1 MSGKPAARQ
10 GDATLCPLP
19 GHGNSPI
26 ATGSPD
32 VLIDGLPAARMGDTT
47 ACGAALNGNVIPNV
61 LINGQPAV
69 VQGSLGSHG
78 NVVIG
83 GSGTVIIGTGVAGAA
98 SSPIGTS
105 SISDSSAGVAVAS
118 THAPAQALRPAESR
132 LTSSHSEGFD
142 QDAALEEAPFE
153 EEEEEEEELIAEN
166 RQAITLRV
174 GFFFDGTGDN
184 ADNIAR
190 GNQCRASQLGLDSQD
205 AQNLLDH
212 CLPHQMDPMSSYG
225 RQKTNIAKLYE
236 LYRDDSPESM
246 GEQTSEACIPIYV
259 GGVGTQSGE
268 ADKLFPDMAL
278 GRGETGV
285 LEKVSNGVVQ
295 LSNIAEELITQN
307 PNKQIKYIA
316 IDIFGFS
323 RGAAA
328 ARHLVSD
335 LRRGRNSQ
343 LAQTLRGQG
352 SLLADFDWRFGHGL
366 RVNLIGL
373 FDTVAAI
380 GTFSDGWDVHDG
392 HNGDLKLH
400 LAPDSAP
407 KVIHLVAGDEYR
419 HNFSLNSTRPGFK
432 EIVIPGAHGDIGGS
446 YPDVADEHLFLTR
459 PFIDIVDERLRKEE
473 SLAWRRA
480 EQALAEWQQKD
491 LLDPWQPEG
500 RLYIDCWEVLS
511 NLREARPS
519 KAVYAQ
525 IKLERRVRGEYGRI
539 TLRLMHALARDAGT
553 PFKALD
559 EADPQYAIPASLTLI
574 ADKLLAFARGQSAL
588 DLSPEELTVLKAH
601 YLHQSAHWNIYP
613 GESGAMTAH
622 FVNRPAKDN
631 KRAIHANKA
640 EGVFLP

>member
-1 MSGKPAARQ
+1 MSGKPAARK

-47 ACGAALNGNVIPNV
+47 ACGAALNGNVIPNL

-69 VQGSLGSHG
+69 VLGSLGSHG
-78 NVVIG
+78 NVVVG
-83 GSGTVIIGTGVAGAA
+83 GSGTVIIGNSAAGAA
-98 SSPIGTS
+98 SSSVSTS
-105 SISDSSAGVAVAS
+105 STSDASAGAAATS
-118 THAPAQALRPAESR
+118 TPAAAQALRTAESR
-132 LTSSHSEGFD
+132 LASSQSESFD

-153 EEEEEEEELIAEN
+153 EEEEEEELIGES

-205 AQNLLDH
+205 EQNLLDH

-225 RQKTNIAKLYE
+225 RQKTNIAKLFDFYP
-236 LYRDDSPESM
+236 DDSTRSLDND
-246 GEQTSEACIPIYV
+246 EQQATLRIYIE
-259 GGVGTQSGE
+259 GVGTE
-268 ADKLFPDMAL
+268 AGQPDQVFPDMAL
-278 GRGETGV
+278 GRGDTGV
-285 LEKVSNGVVQ
+285 VKKVEAASKKISDFLEKIIFN
-295 LSNIAEELITQN
+295 NEPILIT
-307 PNKQIKYIA
+307 KIEV
-316 IDIFGFS
+316 DVFGFS

-328 ARHLVSD
+328 ARHFVND

-343 LAQTLRGQG
+343 LAQTLRGEE
-352 SLLADFDWRFGHGL
+352 SLATDFDWRFGHGL

-380 GTFSDGWDVHDG
+380 GTFSDGWNVHDDR
-392 HNGDLKLH
+392 NGDLKLH

-407 KVIHLVAGDEYR
+407 KVIHLVAGDEHR
-419 HNFSLNSTRPGFK
+419 HNYSLNSTRPGFK

-446 YPDVADEHLFLTR
+446 YPDIADEHLFLTR
-459 PFIDIVDERLRKEE
+459 PFIDIVDERLPKEE

-480 EQALAEWQQKD
+480 ERALAEWQQRG

-539 TLRLMHALARDAGT
+539 ALRLMHALARDAGA
-553 PFKALD
+553 PFEALD
-559 EADPQYAIPASLTLI
+559 EHDPQYAIPASLTLT
-574 ADKLLAFARGQSAL
+574 ANKLLAYARGQSAL
-588 DLSPEELTVLKAH
+588 NLSPEELTLLKAH

-640 EGVFLP
+640 EGVLLP

>member
-83 GSGTVIIGTGVAGAA
+83 GSGTVIIGNSAAGASSSVSTSSTSDASAGAA
-98 SSPIGTS
+98 ATS
-105 SISDSSAGVAVAS
+105 
-118 THAPAQALRPAESR
+118 TPAATQALRTAESR
-132 LTSSHSEGFD
+132 LASSQSESFD

-153 EEEEEEEELIAEN
+153 EEEEEEELIAES

-225 RQKTNIAKLYE
+225 RERTNIAKLFDFYP
-236 LYRDDSPESM
+236 DDSTRSLDN
-246 GEQTSEACIPIYV
+246 GEQQATLSIYIE
-259 GGVGTQSGE
+259 GVGTE
-268 ADKLFPDMAL
+268 AGQPDQVFPDMAL
-278 GRGETGV
+278 GRGDTGV
-285 LEKVSNGVVQ
+285 VKKVEAASKKISDFLEKIIFN
-295 LSNIAEELITQN
+295 NEPILIT
-307 PNKQIKYIA
+307 KIEV
-316 IDIFGFS
+316 DVFGFS

-328 ARHLVSD
+328 ARHFVND

-343 LAQTLRGQG
+343 LAQTLRGEE
-352 SLLADFDWRFGHGL
+352 SLATDFDWRFGHGL

-380 GTFSDGWDVHDG
+380 GTFSDGWNVHDDR
-392 HNGDLKLH
+392 NGDLKLH

-407 KVIHLVAGDEYR
+407 KVIHLVAGDEHR
-419 HNFSLNSTRPGFK
+419 HNYSLNSTRPGFK
-432 EIVIPGAHGDIGGS
+432 EIVIPGTHGDIGGS

-459 PFIDIVDERLRKEE
+459 PFIDIVDERLPKEE

-480 EQALAEWQQKD
+480 ERALAEWQQRG

>member
-47 ACGAALNGNVIPNV
+47 ACGAALNGNVIPNL

-69 VQGSLGSHG
+69 VLGSLGSHG
-78 NVVIG
+78 NVVVG
-83 GSGTVIIGTGVAGAA
+83 GSGTVIIGNSAAGAA
-98 SSPIGTS
+98 SSSVSTS
-105 SISDSSAGVAVAS
+105 STSDASAGAAATS
-118 THAPAQALRPAESR
+118 TPAATQALRTAESR
-132 LTSSHSEGFD
+132 LASSQSESFD

-153 EEEEEEEELIAEN
+153 EEEEEEELIAES

-184 ADNIAR
+184 ADNVAR

-225 RQKTNIAKLYE
+225 RERTNIAKLFDFYP
-236 LYRDDSPESM
+236 DDSTRSLDN
-246 GEQTSEACIPIYV
+246 GEQQATLSIYIE
-259 GGVGTQSGE
+259 GVGTE
-268 ADKLFPDMAL
+268 AGQPDQVFPDMAL
-278 GRGETGV
+278 GRGDTGV
-285 LEKVSNGVVQ
+285 VNKVEVASKKISDFLEKIIFN
-295 LSNIAEELITQN
+295 NEPILIT
-307 PNKQIKYIA
+307 KIEV
-316 IDIFGFS
+316 DVFGFS

-328 ARHLVSD
+328 ARHFVND

-343 LAQTLRGQG
+343 LAQTLRGEE
-352 SLLADFDWRFGHGL
+352 SLATDFDWRFGHGL

-380 GTFSDGWDVHDG
+380 GTFSDGWNVHDDR
-392 HNGDLKLH
+392 NGDVKLH

-407 KVIHLVAGDEYR
+407 KVIHLVAGDEHR
-419 HNFSLNSTRPGFK
+419 HNYSLNSTRPGFK
-432 EIVIPGAHGDIGGS
+432 EIVIPGTHGDIGGS

-459 PFIDIVDERLRKEE
+459 PFIDIVDERLPKEE

-480 EQALAEWQQKD
+480 ERALAEWQQRG

-539 TLRLMHALARDAGT
+539 ALRLMHALARDAGA
-553 PFKALD
+553 PFEALD
-559 EADPQYAIPASLTLI
+559 EHDPQYAIPASLTRI
-574 ADKLLAFARGQSAL
+574 ADKLLAYARGQSVL
-588 DLSPEELTVLKAH
+588 NLSSEELTLLKAH

>member
-69 VQGSLGSHG
+69 VLGSLGSHG
-78 NVVIG
+78 NVVVG
-83 GSGTVIIGTGVAGAA
+83 GSGTVIIGNSAAGAA
-98 SSPIGTS
+98 SSSVSTS
-105 SISDSSAGVAVAS
+105 STSDASAGAAATS
-118 THAPAQALRPAESR
+118 THAAAQALRTAESR
-132 LTSSHSEGFD
+132 LASSQSESFD

-153 EEEEEEEELIAEN
+153 EEEEEEELSAES

-184 ADNIAR
+184 ADNVAR

-225 RQKTNIAKLYE
+225 RERTNIAKLFDFYP
-236 LYRDDSPESM
+236 DDSTRSLGN
-246 GEQTSEACIPIYV
+246 GEQQATLRIYIE
-259 GGVGTQSGE
+259 GVGTE
-268 ADKLFPDMAL
+268 AGQPDKVFPDMAL
-278 GRGETGV
+278 GRGDAGV
-285 LEKVSNGVVQ
+285 VNKVEVASRKISDFLEKIIFN
-295 LSNIAEELITQN
+295 NEPILIT
-307 PNKQIKYIA
+307 KIEV
-316 IDIFGFS
+316 DVFGFS

-328 ARHLVSD
+328 ARHFVND

-343 LAQTLRGQG
+343 LAQTLRGEE
-352 SLLADFDWRFGHGL
+352 SLATDFDWRFGHGL
-366 RVNLIGL
+366 GVNLIGL

-380 GTFSDGWDVHDG
+380 GTFSDGWNVHDDR
-392 HNGDLKLH
+392 NGDVKLY

-419 HNFSLNSTRPGFK
+419 HNYSLNSTRPGFK
-432 EIVIPGAHGDIGGS
+432 EIVIPGTHGDIGGS
-446 YPDVADEHLFLTR
+446 YPAVADEHLFLTR
-459 PFIDIVDERLRKEE
+459 PFIEIADERLPKEE

-480 EQALAEWQQKD
+480 EQALAEWQQKG
-491 LLDPWQPEG
+491 LLDPWQPDG

-525 IKLERRVRGEYGRI
+525 IKLERRVRGEYGRVA
-539 TLRLMHALARDAGT
+539 LRLMHALARDGGV
-553 PFKALD
+553 PLR
-559 EADPQYAIPASLTLI
+559 PIPENPEMGLPPVLNEI

-588 DLSPEELTVLKAH
+588 NLSTEEMTLLRAH

-613 GESGAMTAH
+613 GESGATTAH
-622 FVNRPAKDN
+622 FVNRPAKNN

-640 EGVFLP
+640 EGVLLP

>member
-47 ACGAALNGNVIPNV
+47 ACGAALNGNVIPNL

-69 VQGSLGSHG
+69 VLGSLGSHG
-78 NVVIG
+78 NVVVG
-83 GSGTVIIGTGVAGAA
+83 GSGTVIIGNSAAGAA
-98 SSPIGTS
+98 SSAVSTS
-105 SISDSSAGVAVAS
+105 STSDASGGAAATSTSAA
-118 THAPAQALRPAESR
+118 TQALRTAESR
-132 LTSSHSEGFD
+132 LASSQSESFG

-153 EEEEEEEELIAEN
+153 EEEEEEELSAEG

-184 ADNIAR
+184 ADNVAQ
-190 GNQCRASQLGLDSQD
+190 GNQCRASQLGLDTQD

-236 LYRDDSPESM
+236 LYRDDSPEPM
-246 GEQTSEACIPIYV
+246 GEQTFEACIPIYV

-268 ADKLFPDMAL
+268 ADKPFPDMAL

-285 LEKVSNGVVQ
+285 LEKVTNGVAQ
-295 LSNIAEELITQN
+295 LSSIAEELMGN
-307 PNKQIKYIA
+307 NRKKQIKCIA
-316 IDIFGFS
+316 IDVFGFS

-343 LAQTLRGQG
+343 LAQTLRGQR
-352 SLLADFDWRFGHGL
+352 SLTTDFDWQFGHGL

-380 GTFSDGWDVHDG
+380 GTFSDGWNVHDDR
-392 HNGDLKLH
+392 NGDVKLH

-419 HNFSLNSTRPGFK
+419 HNYSLNSTRPAFK
-432 EIVIPGAHGDIGGS
+432 EIVIPGTHGDIGGS

-480 EQALAEWQQKD
+480 EQALAEWQHKG
-491 LLDPWQPEG
+491 LLDPWQPDG

-539 TLRLMHALARDAGT
+539 TLRLMHALARDAGA

-559 EADPQYAIPASLTLI
+559 EHDPQNAIPASLTLI
-574 ADKLLAFARGQSAL
+574 SDKLLAYARGQSAL
-588 DLSPEELTVLKAH
+588 NLSPEEITLLKAH

-640 EGVFLP
+640 EGVFQP

>member
-153 EEEEEEEELIAEN
+153 EEEEEEELIAES

-225 RQKTNIAKLYE
+225 RERTNIAKLFDFYP
-236 LYRDDSPESM
+236 DDSTRSLDN
-246 GEQTSEACIPIYV
+246 GEQQATLSIYIE
-259 GGVGTQSGE
+259 GVGTE
-268 ADKLFPDMAL
+268 AGQPDQVFPDMAL
-278 GRGETGV
+278 GRGDTGV
-285 LEKVSNGVVQ
+285 VNKVEVASKKISDFLEKIIFN
-295 LSNIAEELITQN
+295 NEPILIT
-307 PNKQIKYIA
+307 KIEV
-316 IDIFGFS
+316 DVFGFS

-328 ARHLVSD
+328 ARHFVND

-343 LAQTLRGQG
+343 LAQTLRGEE
-352 SLLADFDWRFGHGL
+352 SLATDFDWRFGHGL

-380 GTFSDGWDVHDG
+380 GTFSDGWNVHDDR
-392 HNGDLKLH
+392 NGDVKLH

-407 KVIHLVAGDEYR
+407 KVIHLVAGDEHR
-419 HNFSLNSTRPGFK
+419 HNYSLNSTRPGFK
-432 EIVIPGAHGDIGGS
+432 EIVIPGTHGDIGGS

-459 PFIDIVDERLRKEE
+459 PFIDIVDERLPKEE

-480 EQALAEWQQKD
+480 ERALAEWQQRG

-525 IKLERRVRGEYGRI
+525 IKLERRVRGEYGRVA
-539 TLRLMHALARDAGT
+539 LRIMHALARDAGA
-553 PFKALD
+553 PFEALD
-559 EADPQYAIPASLTLI
+559 EHDPQYAIPASLTRI
-574 ADKLLAFARGQSAL
+574 ADKLLAYARGQSVL
-588 DLSPEELTVLKAH
+588 NLSSEELTLLKAH

>member
-47 ACGAALNGNVIPNV
+47 ACGAALNGNVNPNL

-142 QDAALEEAPFE
+142 QDSALEEAPFE
-153 EEEEEEEELIAEN
+153 EEEEEEELIAES

-190 GNQCRASQLGLDSQD
+190 GNQCRASQLGLASQD

-225 RQKTNIAKLYE
+225 RERTNIAKLFDFYP
-236 LYRDDSPESM
+236 DDSTRSLDN
-246 GEQTSEACIPIYV
+246 GEQQATLSIYIE
-259 GGVGTQSGE
+259 GVGTE
-268 ADKLFPDMAL
+268 AGQPDQVFPDMAL
-278 GRGETGV
+278 GRGDTGV
-285 LEKVSNGVVQ
+285 VNKVEVASKKISDFLEKIIFN
-295 LSNIAEELITQN
+295 NEPILIT
-307 PNKQIKYIA
+307 KIEV
-316 IDIFGFS
+316 DVFGFS

-328 ARHLVSD
+328 ARHFVND

-343 LAQTLRGQG
+343 LAQTLRGEE
-352 SLLADFDWRFGHGL
+352 SLATDFDWRFGHGL

-380 GTFSDGWDVHDG
+380 GTFSDGWNVHDDR
-392 HNGDLKLH
+392 NGDVKLH

-407 KVIHLVAGDEYR
+407 KVIHLVAGDEHR
-419 HNFSLNSTRPGFK
+419 HNYSLNSTRPGFK
-432 EIVIPGAHGDIGGS
+432 EIVIPGTHGDIGGS

-459 PFIDIVDERLRKEE
+459 PFIDIVDERLPKEE

-480 EQALAEWQQKD
+480 ERALAEWQQRG

-525 IKLERRVRGEYGRI
+525 IKLERRVRGEYGRVA
-539 TLRLMHALARDAGT
+539 LRIMHALARDAGA
-553 PFKALD
+553 PFEALD
-559 EADPQYAIPASLTLI
+559 EHDPQYAIPASLTRI
-574 ADKLLAFARGQSAL
+574 ADKLLAYARGQSVL
-588 DLSPEELTVLKAH
+588 NLSSEELTLLKAH

>member
-47 ACGAALNGNVIPNV
+47 ACGAALNGNVIPNL

-69 VQGSLGSHG
+69 VLGSLGSHG
-78 NVVIG
+78 NVVVG
-83 GSGTVIIGTGVAGAA
+83 GSGTVIIGNSAAGAA
-98 SSPIGTS
+98 SSSVSTS
-105 SISDSSAGVAVAS
+105 STSDASAGAAATS
-118 THAPAQALRPAESR
+118 TPAATQALRTAESR
-132 LTSSHSEGFD
+132 LASSQSESFD

-153 EEEEEEEELIAEN
+153 EEEEEEELIADS

-184 ADNIAR
+184 ADNVAR

-225 RQKTNIAKLYE
+225 REMTNIARLYE
-236 LYRDDSPESM
+236 LYSDDSMRTLQRE
-246 GEQTSEACIPIYV
+246 GSEAKLRIYID
-259 GGVGTQSGE
+259 GVGTS
-268 ADKLFPDMAL
+268 ANHPDKVFPDMAL
-278 GRGETGV
+278 GRGKEGV
-285 LEKVSNGVVQ
+285 VEKVFKST
-295 LSNIAEELITQN
+295 NIFNERARSFLIRNPELKFKDIE
-307 PNKQIKYIA
+307 
-316 IDIFGFS
+316 IDVFGFS

-328 ARHLVSD
+328 ARHFVND

-343 LAQTLRGQG
+343 LAQTLRGEE
-352 SLLADFDWRFGHGL
+352 SLATDFDWRFGHGL

-380 GTFSDGWDVHDG
+380 GTFSDGWNVHDDR
-392 HNGDLKLH
+392 NGDLKLH

-407 KVIHLVAGDEYR
+407 KVIHLVAGDEHR
-419 HNFSLNSTRPGFK
+419 HNYSLNSTRPGFK
-432 EIVIPGAHGDIGGS
+432 EIVIPGTHGDIGGS

-459 PFIDIVDERLRKEE
+459 PFIDIVDERLPKEE

-480 EQALAEWQQKD
+480 ERALAEWQQRG

-539 TLRLMHALARDAGT
+539 ALRLMHALARDAGA
-553 PFKALD
+553 PFEALD
-559 EADPQYAIPASLTLI
+559 EHDPQYAIPASLTLT
-574 ADKLLAFARGQSAL
+574 ANKLLAYARGQSAL
-588 DLSPEELTVLKAH
+588 NLSPEELALLKAH

>member
-47 ACGAALNGNVIPNV
+47 ACGAALNGNVIPNL

-69 VQGSLGSHG
+69 VLGSLGSHG
-78 NVVIG
+78 NVVVG
-83 GSGTVIIGTGVAGAA
+83 GSGTVIIGNSAAGAA
-98 SSPIGTS
+98 SSSVSTS
-105 SISDSSAGVAVAS
+105 STSDASAGAAATS
-118 THAPAQALRPAESR
+118 TPAATQALRTAESR
-132 LTSSHSEGFD
+132 LASSQSESFD

-153 EEEEEEEELIAEN
+153 EEEEEEELIADS

-184 ADNIAR
+184 ADNVAR

-225 RQKTNIAKLYE
+225 RERTNIAKLFDFYA
-236 LYRDDSPESM
+236 DDSVRLLEKDEHQAM
-246 GEQTSEACIPIYV
+246 LRIYIE
-259 GGVGTQSGE
+259 GVGTE
-268 ADKLFPDMAL
+268 AGQPDNIFPDMAI
-278 GRGETGV
+278 GRGQAGV
-285 LEKVSNGVVQ
+285 FEKFKSSIVQ
-295 LSNIAEELITQN
+295 ISKNIDIFAKTN
-307 PNKQIKYIA
+307 NRCA
-316 IDIFGFS
+316 ISKIEFDIFGFS
-323 RGAAA
+323 RGAAT
-328 ARHLVSD
+328 ARHFVND

-343 LAQTLRGQG
+343 LAQTLRGEE
-352 SLLADFDWRFGHGL
+352 SLATDFDWRFGHGL

-380 GTFSDGWDVHDG
+380 GTFSDGWNVHDDR
-392 HNGDLKLH
+392 NGDLKLH

-419 HNFSLNSTRPGFK
+419 HNYSLNSTRPGFK
-432 EIVIPGAHGDIGGS
+432 EIVIPGTHGDIGGS

-480 EQALAEWQQKD
+480 EQALAEWQQKG
-491 LLDPWQPEG
+491 LLDPWQPDG

-525 IKLERRVRGEYGRI
+525 IKLERRVRGEYGRVA
-539 TLRLMHALARDAGT
+539 LRLMHALARDGGA
-553 PFKALD
+553 PLRPIPENPEMALPPVLN
-559 EADPQYAIPASLTLI
+559 EI

-588 DLSPEELTVLKAH
+588 NLSTEEMTLLRAH

-622 FVNRPAKDN
+622 FVNRPGKNN

-640 EGVFLP
+640 EGVLLP

>member
-47 ACGAALNGNVIPNV
+47 ACGAALNGNVIPNL

-105 SISDSSAGVAVAS
+105 SVSDSSAGVAVAS

-153 EEEEEEEELIAEN
+153 EEEEEEELIAES

-225 RQKTNIAKLYE
+225 RERTNIVKLFDFYM
-236 LYRDDSPESM
+236 DDSARLLEKHERKAM
-246 GEQTSEACIPIYV
+246 LRVYIE
-259 GGVGTQSGE
+259 GVGTE
-268 ADKLFPDMAL
+268 AGQPDKIFPDMAL
-278 GRGETGV
+278 GRGRNGV
-285 LEKVSNGVVQ
+285 LEKFEYSITQ
-295 LSNIAEELITQN
+295 LSELIDVFAKTN
-307 PNKQIKYIA
+307 PQCSVSKIE

-328 ARHLVSD
+328 SRHFVND
-335 LRRGRNSQ
+335 LRRGRSSQ
-343 LAQTLRGQG
+343 LAQTLRGEE
-352 SLLADFDWRFGHGL
+352 SLAMDFDWRFGHGV
-366 RVNLIGL
+366 RVNLIGV

-380 GTFSDGWDVHDG
+380 GTFSDGWDVHDDR
-392 HNGDLKLH
+392 NGDIRLH

-407 KVIHLVAGDEYR
+407 TVIHLVAGDEYR
-419 HNFSLNSTRPGFK
+419 HNYSLNSTRPGFK
-432 EIVIPGAHGDIGGS
+432 DIVIPGAHGDIGGS
-446 YPDVADEHLFLTR
+446 YPAVAEEHLFLTR

-480 EQALAEWQQKD
+480 EQALAEWRQRG

-539 TLRLMHALARDAGT
+539 TLRLMHALARDAGA
-553 PFKALD
+553 PFKAL
-559 EADPQYAIPASLTLI
+559 EEHDPQNAIPASLTLI
-574 ADKLLAFARGQSAL
+574 SDKLLAYARGQSAL
-588 DLSPEELTVLKAH
+588 NLSPEEITLLKAH

-640 EGVFLP
+640 EGVFQP

>member
-47 ACGAALNGNVIPNV
+47 ACGAALNGNVISNL

-69 VQGSLGSHG
+69 VLGSLGSHG
-78 NVVIG
+78 NVVVG
-83 GSGTVIIGTGVAGAA
+83 GSSTVIIGNSAAGASSSVSTSSTSDASAGAA
-98 SSPIGTS
+98 ATS
-105 SISDSSAGVAVAS
+105 
-118 THAPAQALRPAESR
+118 TPAATQALRTAESR
-132 LTSSHSEGFD
+132 LASSQSESFD

-153 EEEEEEEELIAEN
+153 EEEEEEELIAES

-184 ADNIAR
+184 ADNVAR

-225 RQKTNIAKLYE
+225 RERTNIAKLFDFYM
-236 LYRDDSPESM
+236 DDSARLLEKHERKAM
-246 GEQTSEACIPIYV
+246 LRVYIE
-259 GGVGTQSGE
+259 GVGTE
-268 ADKLFPDMAL
+268 AGQPDKIFPDMAL
-278 GRGETGV
+278 GRGRNGV
-285 LEKVSNGVVQ
+285 LEKFEYSITQ
-295 LSNIAEELITQN
+295 LSELIDVFAKTN
-307 PNKQIKYIA
+307 PQCSVSKIE

-328 ARHLVSD
+328 SRHFVND
-335 LRRGRNSQ
+335 LRRGRSSQ
-343 LAQTLRGQG
+343 LAQTLRGEE
-352 SLLADFDWRFGHGL
+352 SLAMDFDWRFGHGV

-380 GTFSDGWDVHDG
+380 GTFSDGWDVHDDR
-392 HNGDLKLH
+392 NGDIRLH

-407 KVIHLVAGDEYR
+407 TVIHLVAGDEYR
-419 HNFSLNSTRPGFK
+419 HNYSLNSTRPGFK
-432 EIVIPGAHGDIGGS
+432 DIVIPGAHGDIGGS
-446 YPDVADEHLFLTR
+446 YPAVAEEHLFLTR

-480 EQALAEWQQKD
+480 EQALAEWRQRG

-539 TLRLMHALARDAGT
+539 TLRLMHALARDAGA
-553 PFKALD
+553 PFKAL
-559 EADPQYAIPASLTLI
+559 EEHDPQNAIPASLTLI
-574 ADKLLAFARGQSAL
+574 SDKLLAYARGQSAL
-588 DLSPEELTVLKAH
+588 NLSPEEITLLKAH

-640 EGVFLP
+640 EGVFQP